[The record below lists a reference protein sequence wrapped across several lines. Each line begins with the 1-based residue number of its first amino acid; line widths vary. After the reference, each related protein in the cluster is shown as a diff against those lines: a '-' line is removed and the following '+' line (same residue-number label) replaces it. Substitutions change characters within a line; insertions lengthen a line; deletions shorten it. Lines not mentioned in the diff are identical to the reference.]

1 MKERDLLIARLRAR
15 GVPELII
22 KAILKYYEDSVPSLF
37 KGV

>member
-1 MKERDLLIARLRAR
+1 MSEKEIVIAKLRAR

-37 KGV
+37 KGA